1 MIDRRIKRSKKIL
14 KDTFIRLLN
23 EKSFDMITIK
33 ELVAEADVNRSTF
46 YDHYENKEHLLIEI
60 METILE
66 EMERALLL
74 PVKNGETNINF
85 EDKDPSV
92 VTVLKYV
99 DYNKFYLQALIN
111 SNLADDFNKR
121 LYDLLIKHSRENIE
135 FHFKNNVQINKHIYS
150 HYAMSSLLGII
161 NAWLKNEITCTLEEL
176 SEEIYKINTY
186 TPYKVSTKKTLSTME
201 EPL

>member
-46 YDHYENKEHLLIEI
+46 YDHFSNKEHLLIEI
-60 METILE
+60 MDNILE
-66 EMERALLL
+66 EIENALLL
-74 PVKNGETNINF
+74 PVKNGEANVNF

-92 VTVLKYV
+92 VNVLKYI
-99 DYNKFYLQALIN
+99 DHNKLYFNALMN
-111 SNLADDFNKR
+111 TNLANDFNKR
-121 LYDLLIKHSRENIE
+121 LYHLLIKHSRDNVE
-135 FHFKNNVQINKHIYS
+135 FHFKNNVQINKDIYS

-161 NAWLKNEITCTLEEL
+161 NAWLKREITCTVEEL

-186 TPYKVSTKKTLSTME
+186 NPYKVSSRNILSTNM
-201 EPL
+201 